1 MLKKLRTCVE
11 LANDFAHLEQVQSN
25 QALVAIRQHAD
36 HKVLHTPRSTTT
48 HRDVCRIKQLRQAS
62 NIGLVR
68 PVGARVPRLEFVEL
82 VLLGVEAA
90 EADRE
95 QDGGGGSETGH
106 DSVVL
111 DKEGVGGERDERLA
125 DSARYGKA
133 RSE

>member
-1 MLKKLRTCVE
+1 MLIEKGVTHVYRH
-11 LANDFAHLEQVQSN
+11 AVQP
-25 QALVAIRQHAD
+25 LI
-36 HKVLHTPRSTTT
+36 
-48 HRDVCRIKQLRQAS
+48 RDVSSTKQLRQAS
-62 NIGLVR
+62 DIGLVR
-68 PVGARVPRLEFVEL
+68 PVGARVASCKLVEL

-106 DSVVL
+106 DGVVL
-111 DKEGVGGERDERLA
+111 DKEGVGRERDERLA